1 MLTEVN
7 LRRGAVGAK
16 RLTRLL
22 PRSGLQRVC
31 RSGSQEFG
39 PVVKVDQLM
48 KEVVRN
54 DETKVLIGDT
64 RWNRKMDRGLQHR
77 TAMFHARNLDPR

>member
-39 PVVKVDQLM
+39 PVVKADQLM
-48 KEVVRN
+48 KEVIRN
-54 DETKVLIGDT
+54 DETKEPVGDM
-64 RWNRKMDRGLQHR
+64 RWNWNMDRVLGRR
-77 TAMFHARNLDPR
+77 TATFHARNLDPR